1 MNIALLENK
10 IKELK
15 MIYFYL
21 VLSAALIPILNN
33 FFDILKQSYSWWL
46 VPVLFIGFLLAFI
59 IIQAAILLI
68 SIFTVN
74 INKPITKNQRFFRFI
89 LKHSLPIIL
98 FFVRVKINISG
109 LEKLPK
115 DTRVLFVCNHQH
127 DFDCA
132 VMLSVFPDSDIAF
145 IGKKEIYETM
155 PFIAKAMHKLNSLPI
170 DREHDR
176 EAAKTVIKAIKTI
189 KDDIASI
196 ALFPE
201 GYVSPTCELLP
212 IRNGSLKIA
221 TKSEV
226 PIVVCVLN
234 NTRSI
239 PKNMFIR
246 KTEVEFKLLDV
257 ITPEDYKE
265 LNTTQIG
272 DIIHEKM
279 ETALKEIRG

>member
-1 MNIALLENK
+1 MF
-10 IKELK
+10 
-15 MIYFYL
+15 YFYL

-33 FFDILKQSYSWWL
+33 FFDILREDYSWWL
-46 VPVLFIGFLLAFI
+46 VPVLFVGFLVAFI
-59 IIQAAILLI
+59 IIQCLVLVILIL
-68 SIFTVN
+68 TVN
-74 INKPITKNQRFFRFI
+74 INKPVTRNYKFFRFL
-89 LKHSLPIIL
+89 LKHTLPFVL
-98 FFVRVKINISG
+98 FFARVKINTSG
-109 LEKLPK
+109 LEKLPENS
-115 DTRVLFVCNHQH
+115 RALFVCNHQH
-127 DFDCA
+127 DFDCV

-145 IGKKEIYETM
+145 IGKKEIYQTM
-155 PFIAKAMHKLNSLPI
+155 PFVAKAMHKLNSLPI

-176 EAAKTVIKAIKTI
+176 EAAKTIIKAIKTI

-201 GYVSPTCELLP
+201 GYVSPSCELLP

-239 PKNMFIR
+239 PKNMFFR
-246 KTEVEFKLLDV
+246 KTEVEFRLLD
-257 ITPEDYKE
+257 IIYPEDYKE

>member
-1 MNIALLENK
+1 
-10 IKELK
+10 

-74 INKPITKNQRFFRFI
+74 INKPITKNQKFFRFI

-98 FFVRVKINISG
+98 FFVRVKINVSG
-109 LEKLPK
+109 LEKLPR

-239 PKNMFIR
+239 PKNMFLR

>member
-1 MNIALLENK
+1 MF
-10 IKELK
+10 
-15 MIYFYL
+15 YVYL

-33 FFDILKQSYSWWL
+33 FFDILREDYSWWL
-46 VPVLFIGFLLAFI
+46 VPVLFIGFLLVFI
-59 IIQAAILLI
+59 IIQGLIFLI
-68 SIFTVN
+68 SILIVDT
-74 INKPITKNQRFFRFI
+74 NKPVKKNYRFFRFV
-89 LKHSLPIIL
+89 LKHSLPFIL
-98 FFVRVKINISG
+98 FFARVKINTSG
-109 LEKLPK
+109 LEKLPEN
-115 DTRVLFVCNHQH
+115 TRVLFVSNHQH
-127 DFDCA
+127 DFDCV

-201 GYVSPTCELLP
+201 GYVSKSCELLP

-221 TKSEV
+221 TKAEV

-234 NTRSI
+234 NTRAI
-239 PKNMFIR
+239 PKNMFKR
-246 KTEVEFKLLDV
+246 KTEVEFRLLDV